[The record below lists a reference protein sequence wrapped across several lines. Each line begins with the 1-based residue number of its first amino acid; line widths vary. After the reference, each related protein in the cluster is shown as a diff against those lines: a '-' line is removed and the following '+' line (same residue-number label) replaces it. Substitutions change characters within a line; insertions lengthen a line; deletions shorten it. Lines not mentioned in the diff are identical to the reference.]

1 MRRREFKEVKEFREL
16 KEFKVRWGG
25 DNKFVNR
32 RLQIQRSINCF
43 LSEAVRCGASQKRPP
58 KDSTN
63 STALGGLLLG
73 MCRRL
78 RLITRNYM

>member
-1 MRRREFKEVKEFREL
+1 MLYKR
-16 KEFKVRWGG
+16 
-25 DNKFVNR
+25 
-32 RLQIQRSINCF
+32 QRILFHNMQPNL

-78 RLITRNYM
+78 RLITTNYKFMNNS